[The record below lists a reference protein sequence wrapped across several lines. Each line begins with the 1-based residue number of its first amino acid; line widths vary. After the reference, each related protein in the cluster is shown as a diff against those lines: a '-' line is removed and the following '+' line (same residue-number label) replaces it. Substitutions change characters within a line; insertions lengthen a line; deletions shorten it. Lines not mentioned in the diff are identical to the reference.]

1 MNTTFLKPVQ
11 GRKWILLLFLS
22 VWFLGN
28 SQTKLRVE
36 PGLLIKTQSE
46 NLGLSFNVEP
56 HLEVSTRS
64 VIGLRFGIAVN
75 SQEFETISGTRF
87 FIDEENDNAVISFVP
102 TFDYYL
108 NYAPTRPYL
117 GVGVGYYLLST
128 VDVSQGIETILD
140 GSIKNQLGL
149 LLRGGVELRNTRISL
164 EYNLI
169 PTADIQI
176 NNGEVVGTV
185 KNTYLGLS
193 FGFTIIGRKSSI

>member
-46 NLGLSFNVEP
+46 NLGSSFNVEP

-117 GVGVGYYLLST
+117 GVGVGYYFSKKRAVAT
-128 VDVSQGIETILD
+128 GIAVCGTGCWVFCLAP
-140 GSIKNQLGL
+140 LGKVL
-149 LLRGGVELRNTRISL
+149 VEYYHWQN
-164 EYNLI
+164 
-169 PTADIQI
+169 AD
-176 NNGEVVGTV
+176 
-185 KNTYLGLS
+185 
-193 FGFTIIGRKSSI
+193 RKSVV